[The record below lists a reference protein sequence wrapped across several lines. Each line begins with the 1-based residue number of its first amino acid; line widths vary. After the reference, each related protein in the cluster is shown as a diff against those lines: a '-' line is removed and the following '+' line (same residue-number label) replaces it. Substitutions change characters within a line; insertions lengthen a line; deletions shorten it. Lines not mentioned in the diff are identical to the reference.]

1 MALPSSLI
9 PRPRLG
15 ARFTQYHCPTM
26 SERPVLLIADDDEDV
41 QRLLTLF
48 VRPLDCEVL
57 TARDG
62 EEALAL
68 AQARLPDLVLLD
80 VMMPK
85 RSGWEVC
92 QALKAV
98 QRTSHIAVVL
108 VTGRGDVKDRLTG
121 LQLGADDYLV
131 KPFNRDEV
139 VKRIGALL
147 HRKQRDPSPGAEGAK
162 SSESMLFDR
171 ASGLPTVPMVLSRL
185 KEMLIEQSEIGIV
198 YVDIEQFES
207 IEAEYGWAFFDEF
220 LRCAGEAV
228 AVEARARFP
237 KALVA
242 ANLVGGSSFY
252 IFFESRGT
260 DLRQEAAFDTVAN
273 DVREKLITAM
283 RERFPSMQQGQIGF
297 FVGAARIDYRPQ
309 IRLERQVYQGM
320 QTAGDAVR
328 DAEQQRKKQ
337 LTREVR
343 DIIRR
348 KRVTTLFQPIV
359 WAQEGKVFG
368 YEVLTRGAP
377 NSSFRNSDML
387 FGFARDAKL
396 AWARGPVAV
405 ENALETVA
413 LENALKRLRSFDLTG
428 RKYLLNLEAEMFEES
443 EFRIHEMVSFFSEHR
458 GHFVFELTER
468 AAIEDYAVFR
478 RLLDEFRD
486 KGIEVAI
493 DDAGSGYASLEAIAA
508 LAPDYLKITKG
519 LVSTLA
525 DEPIK
530 QDLVK
535 MLVDLAGKIGAKTL
549 AEGLET
555 VEEYEWCRDLGVDL
569 LQGYYLAHPQDE
581 PRIGDEEVQ
590 ASLNADAERRLATVA
605 ARETTVVS
613 RRV

>member
-1 MALPSSLI
+1 MP
-9 PRPRLG
+9 
-15 ARFTQYHCPTM
+15 
-26 SERPVLLIADDDEDV
+26 ERPVLLIADDDEDV
-41 QRLLTLF
+41 QRLLTLY

-62 EEALAL
+62 EEALL
-68 AQARLPDLVLLD
+68 IAQSRLPDIVLLD

-139 VKRIGALL
+139 VKRIDALL
-147 HRKQRDPSPGAEGAK
+147 RRKHRPSLAGTETQK

-252 IFFESRGT
+252 IFFESRGS
-260 DLRQEAAFDTVAN
+260 DLRQEAAFDLMAN
-273 DVREKLITAM
+273 DIREKLIAAM
-283 RERFPSMQQGQIGF
+283 RERFPNMQQEQIGF

-337 LTREVR
+337 LTRELR

-348 KRVTTLFQPIV
+348 KKVTTLFQPIV

-387 FGFARDAKL
+387 FAFAREAKL
-396 AWARGPVAV
+396 AW
-405 ENALETVA
+405 ALETVA
-413 LENALKRLRSFDLTG
+413 LEAALKRLRSFALNG
-428 RKYLLNLEAEMFEES
+428 RKFLLNLEAEMFEES
-443 EFRIHEMVSFFSEHR
+443 EFRIHEMVSFFSAHR
-458 GHFVFELTER
+458 GNFVFELTER

-508 LAPDYLKITKG
+508 LAPDYLKITKS

-535 MLVDLAGKIGAKTL
+535 MLVDLAAKIGAKTL
-549 AEGLET
+549 AEGIET
-555 VEEYEWCRDLGVDL
+555 IEEYDQCRDLGVDL
-569 LQGYYLAHPQDE
+569 IQGYYLAHPQDQPHE
-581 PRIGDEEVQ
+581 GDAEVK
-590 ASLNADAERRLATVA
+590 ASLDADAQ
-605 ARETTVVS
+605 
-613 RRV
+613 RRVGAAVRSP

>member
-1 MALPSSLI
+1 MPWLAMRTLSKVKSSPMMPRHPEVPNLI
-9 PRPRLG
+9 MSLQSTAAWELNTGTRDEGQGKSLSSCRSRFPRPLSLHPSPL

-62 EEALAL
+62 EEALAI

-85 RSGWEVC
+85 RRGWEVC

-185 KEMLIEQSEIGIV
+185 KEILIEQSEIGIV
-198 YVDIEQFES
+198 FIDIEQFES

-220 LRCAGEAV
+220 LRRVGEAV
-228 AVEARARFP
+228 AAEAKTRFSRSIVS
-237 KALVA
+237 AQRIS
-242 ANLVGGSSFY
+242 GSSFY
-252 IFFESRGT
+252 VFFETRGH
-260 DLRQEAAFDTVAN
+260 DLSQENAFDNMAN
-273 DVREKLITAM
+273 ELREKLIATVQQ
-283 RERFPSMQQGQIGF
+283 RFPKMQSGQIGF

-309 IRLERQVYQGM
+309 IRLERQIYQGI
-320 QTAGDAVR
+320 QTAGGAGR
-328 DAEQQRKKQ
+328 HGEQPRKKH
-337 LTREVR
+337 LPR
-343 DIIRR
+343 DLRDTTRR

-359 WAQEGKVFG
+359 WAQQGTVFG

-377 NSSFRNSDML
+377 N
-387 FGFARDAKL
+387 
-396 AWARGPVAV
+396 
-405 ENALETVA
+405 
-413 LENALKRLRSFDLTG
+413 
-428 RKYLLNLEAEMFEES
+428 
-443 EFRIHEMVSFFSEHR
+443 
-458 GHFVFELTER
+458 
-468 AAIEDYAVFR
+468 
-478 RLLDEFRD
+478 
-486 KGIEVAI
+486 
-493 DDAGSGYASLEAIAA
+493 
-508 LAPDYLKITKG
+508 
-519 LVSTLA
+519 
-525 DEPIK
+525 
-530 QDLVK
+530 
-535 MLVDLAGKIGAKTL
+535 
-549 AEGLET
+549 
-555 VEEYEWCRDLGVDL
+555 
-569 LQGYYLAHPQDE
+569 
-581 PRIGDEEVQ
+581 
-590 ASLNADAERRLATVA
+590 
-605 ARETTVVS
+605 
-613 RRV
+613 